1 MIVVFG
7 AVQWYGVD
15 WAKTGRAKCIFS
27 EKEYSKIKI
36 AENVL
41 AKVNDSEKL
50 AMKEKSAKTEID
62 REPAASEITE
72 SP

>member
-1 MIVVFG
+1 MYF
-7 AVQWYGVD
+7 QRKKY
-15 WAKTGRAKCIFS
+15 T
-27 EKEYSKIKI
+27 KIKT
-36 AENVL
+36 AKKVL
-41 AKVNDSEKL
+41 AKINDSEKL